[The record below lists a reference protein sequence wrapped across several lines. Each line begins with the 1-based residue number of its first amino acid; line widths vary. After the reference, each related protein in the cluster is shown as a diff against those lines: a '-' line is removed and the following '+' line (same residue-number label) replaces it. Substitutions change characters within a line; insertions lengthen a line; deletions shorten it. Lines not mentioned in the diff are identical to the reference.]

1 MLFHFAS
8 VDLTPDGSPAANIRI
23 NGARVIDEV
32 DGAQRLAK
40 SFFSRGNRATS
51 IAFEASYEFASL
63 QLAEV
68 YALTLNT
75 LLAEVG
81 TLEVICGGSGGGQS
95 VFFAGAALTALP
107 QIAQGGVRISVS
119 YELRCGLATTT
130 ILPDLPTPLLTPDPM
145 ILRNETAIANGASY
159 IDVTW
164 ATQAAAPVTVNVS
177 LVIPDSAGS
186 IIPIVEQ
193 LDQRTAGGTRFVLA
207 TATPAAGYKA
217 SWAAIF

>member
-1 MLFHFAS
+1 MRFHFAS

-40 SFFSRGNRATS
+40 SFFSRGNRSTS

-75 LLAEVG
+75 LLVEVG
-81 TLEVICGGSGGGQS
+81 TLEVICGTGAGQS
-95 VFFAGAALTALP
+95 VFFDSAALTALP
-107 QIAQGGVRISVS
+107 QIAQGGVRIAVA
-119 YELRCGLATTT
+119 YELHCGLATTT
-130 ILPDLPTPLLTPDPM
+130 ILPDLPTPSLTADPM
-145 ILRNETAIANGASY
+145 ILRNETAIPNGASQ

-164 ATQAAAPVTVNVS
+164 LTQAAAPVTVNVN

-193 LDQRTAGGTRFVLA
+193 LDQRTASGTRFVLA
-207 TATPAAGYKA
+207 SATPATGYKA
-217 SWAAIF
+217 SWTAIF